1 MPEPVSGLFGEALN
15 TTALGLSWQTPQ
27 KSVYNNLQLNLSSSV
42 GDERIFNLS
51 KDQSSLNV
59 SGLVPGVEYTVQMIV
74 VALRVHS
81 TPTSGSFRTSK
92 FKQDF
97 LVFILCSGM
106 WYQFFFSLSSP
117 LCLMYLSLGLA
128 GGVLILVLVAGYH
141 LPPS

>member
-59 SGLVPGVEYTVQMIV
+59 SGLAPGVEYTVQMIV

-92 FKQDF
+92 FVFVCSFYALVCGTSFSF
-97 LVFILCSGM
+97 LFLLRYV
-106 WYQFFFSLSSP
+106 
-117 LCLMYLSLGLA
+117 
-128 GGVLILVLVAGYH
+128 
-141 LPPS
+141 